1 MALYCICM
9 AQNSMIVWNQY
20 RLWSGHISQA
30 PVWISDN
37 FLQSVTI
44 NSQSQPSLALCLWK
58 HPRTCLELFMYV
70 VIKSFFGILFPIKI
84 TRARSMMI
92 LVVLMASLVPMTTSP
107 HYSIQRAV
115 PIVTLCCPLE
125 HKGQT
130 VTLDSLSFDRTT
142 LAWQKNL
149 FGANK
154 IPDLLNLHK
163 RAERI
168 QAK

>member
-1 MALYCICM
+1 
-9 AQNSMIVWNQY
+9 
-20 RLWSGHISQA
+20 
-30 PVWISDN
+30 
-37 FLQSVTI
+37 
-44 NSQSQPSLALCLWK
+44 
-58 HPRTCLELFMYV
+58 
-70 VIKSFFGILFPIKI
+70 
-84 TRARSMMI
+84 MI